1 MISVKVPNL
10 IKCNPDRY
18 QILWFLKQMRIKFVC
33 SLGLWFCYFTTC
45 VSPTDLLRYLHL
57 QHSTCLFF
65 QLAELQC
72 RSLWEMCCSISFK
85 WMVKSAV
92 NCIILSCFKGPSAF
106 TLLFLVCSCI
116 GDRKHVS
123 VCEFV
128 PNCIL
133 AHVWALMCLCYLGCQ
148 RRAPPG
154 ES

>member
-1 MISVKVPNL
+1 MISVKIPNL

-33 SLGLWFCYFTTC
+33 SLGLWFHYFTTC
-45 VSPTDLLRYLHL
+45 VSPTYCDI
-57 QHSTCLFF
+57 CIF
-65 QLAELQC
+65 QLAEELQC
-72 RSLWEMCCSISFK
+72 SSLWEMCCSISFK
-85 WMVKSAV
+85 WTIKSAV

-106 TLLFLVCSCI
+106 TLLFLVCTCI
-116 GDRKHVS
+116 RDRKHVS